1 MSTKALRSRTPLA
14 ANHVPPATPGERRRR
29 PGRGQTRA
37 RQQKKELRVA
47 DLGWTVNEAR
57 EARARLVGFEEDWD
71 APGMQ
76 EYDNL

>member
-1 MSTKALRSRTPLA
+1 MTTKALRDKRPLEPDD
-14 ANHVPPATPGERRRR
+14 VATSGRLRRR
-29 PGRGQTRA
+29 PGRGKTTA

-57 EARARLVGFEEDWD
+57 EARARLAAFEEDWD
-71 APGMQ
+71 APGME